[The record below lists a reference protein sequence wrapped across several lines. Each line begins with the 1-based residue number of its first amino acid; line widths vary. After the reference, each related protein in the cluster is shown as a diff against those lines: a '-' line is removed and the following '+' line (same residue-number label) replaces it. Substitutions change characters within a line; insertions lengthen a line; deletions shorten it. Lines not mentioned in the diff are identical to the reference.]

1 MRASAS
7 VMGVVLMLGLL
18 GCQGSDDA
26 PSVEPAPTTSITT
39 GLPQKVLTPEERV
52 SQWISACEVRE
63 ILFTHEN
70 IAYIT
75 LREGEERRVRL
86 DDAAADRIAATA
98 FQQRCPD
105 RNGKHI
111 IVAIE

>member
-1 MRASAS
+1 MRVSAS
-7 VMGVVLMLGLL
+7 LMGIAVMLGLL
-18 GCQGSDDA
+18 GCQGSDEASVA
-26 PSVEPAPTTSITT
+26 PRPTTSIVTT
-39 GLPQKVLTPEERV
+39 WPPQKVLTPEERV

-75 LREGEERRVRL
+75 LRDGEQRRVRL
-86 DDAAADRIAATA
+86 DEAAEDRVAATA

-105 RNGKHI
+105 RKGKHI